1 MIAPCPFSALLGVL
15 LACALTS
22 IASAAPSATFSVRD
36 HGATGDGVTLDSPA
50 INAAINAATE
60 TGGGTVVFPAGDY
73 LSYSIRL
80 RSHITLHLGP
90 GASLIAADPPAPGE
104 PGGYDAPEPNPWNF
118 YQDFGHSHF
127 RNSLIWGEDLENIA
141 ITGPGR
147 IYGRGLSRGNGRYA
161 APLGAPP
168 PPAIDGLLPD
178 VLVADGDYGFDPL
191 PDLVSGPFGH
201 PKTRDVLPA
210 GVANKAIALKN
221 CRNVT
226 LRDFTML
233 HGGHFCI
240 FAAGVD
246 NLTIDNLVID
256 TNRDGMDIDSC
267 CNVRISN
274 CSVNSPWDDTI
285 CLKSSHAL
293 GDERLTENVTI
304 PNCFVSGFDEG
315 TLPDGTRQTTWQT
328 RGRPHG
334 RIKLGTE
341 SGGEFR
347 NITISNIVFEHC
359 RGLALEQVDGGVLE
373 DITIFNIAM
382 HDVVNAPIFIRLG
395 ARLRHPTAS

>member
-210 GVANKAIALKN
+210 GVANKL
-221 CRNVT
+221 
-226 LRDFTML
+226 
-233 HGGHFCI
+233 
-240 FAAGVD
+240 
-246 NLTIDNLVID
+246 
-256 TNRDGMDIDSC
+256 
-267 CNVRISN
+267 
-274 CSVNSPWDDTI
+274 SP
-285 CLKSSHAL
+285 
-293 GDERLTENVTI
+293 
-304 PNCFVSGFDEG
+304 
-315 TLPDGTRQTTWQT
+315 
-328 RGRPHG
+328 
-334 RIKLGTE
+334 
-341 SGGEFR
+341 
-347 NITISNIVFEHC
+347 
-359 RGLALEQVDGGVLE
+359 
-373 DITIFNIAM
+373 
-382 HDVVNAPIFIRLG
+382 
-395 ARLRHPTAS
+395 